1 MELFKHSLPGSIPFL
16 LIAFGAGLGLLSRAR
31 TRSYGEALLAGL
43 LLGYVF
49 FSVPVLSRLLA
60 MPLEWGFDQL
70 RTKAE
75 ISGSRAIVVL
85 DGGTFRYG
93 DGDRLVE
100 FPNRASTL
108 RALEAARLYRL
119 LGGGVLVVV
128 TGGAENAKAN
138 WGPEASTMR
147 DVLVKVG
154 VPPSTIVLDSGSLNT
169 REHAVNVV
177 RLLRERGISKFALV
191 TSPTHIRRA
200 VMAFKAVQAD
210 PIPSPSRSTLEYGSG
225 WEGCWPSGEALLYTQ
240 EVMHDYLGL
249 AYYRVRNWL

>member
-16 LIAFGAGLGLLSRAR
+16 IVAFAAGLGLLRRVS
-31 TRSYGEALLAGL
+31 TRRYGEVLLAGL
-43 LLGYVF
+43 FVVYVF
-49 FSVPVLSRLLA
+49 FSVPVLSRMLA
-60 MPLEWGFDQL
+60 VPLEHGFEPL

-75 ISGSRAIVVL
+75 IHGAQAIVVL

-93 DGDRLVE
+93 DADRLIE

-119 LGGGVLVVV
+119 MGNALVVV
-128 TGGAENAKAN
+128 TGGAKNAEAN
-138 WGPEASTMR
+138 WGPEASAMR
-147 DVLVKVG
+147 DVLVRVG
-154 VPPSTIVLDSGSLNT
+154 VPANTIVLDSGSLNT

-210 PIPSPSRSTLEYGSG
+210 PVPSPSRSTLEYGSG
-225 WEGCWPSGEALLYTQ
+225 WEKYWPSGEALLFTQ

-249 AYYRVRNWL
+249 AYYHVRNWL

>member
-16 LIAFGAGLGLLSRAR
+16 LAAFAVGLGLLRHLR
-31 TRSYGEALLAGL
+31 TRRCGGAFLAGL
-43 LLGYVF
+43 FLVYMF
-49 FSVPVLSRLLA
+49 FSVPVLSRMLA
-60 MPLEWGFDQL
+60 VPLEQGFEPL

-75 ISGSRAIVVL
+75 IHGAQAIVVL

-93 DGDRLVE
+93 DADRLIE

-119 LGGGVLVVV
+119 MGDALVVV
-128 TGGAENAKAN
+128 TGGAENARAN
-138 WGPEASTMR
+138 WAPEASALR
-147 DVLVKVG
+147 DVLVRVG
-154 VPPSTIVLDSGSLNT
+154 VPASAIMLDSGSTNT

-177 RLLRERGISKFALV
+177 KLLQERGISKFVLV

-200 VMAFKAVQAD
+200 VMAFKAVSAD
-210 PIPSPSRSTLEYGSG
+210 PVPSPSRSTLEYGSG
-225 WEGCWPSGEALLYTQ
+225 WESYWPSGEALLFTQ

-249 AYYRVRNWL
+249 AYYHARNWL

>member
-16 LIAFGAGLGLLSRAR
+16 LVAFATGLGLLGQVR
-31 TRSYGEALLAGL
+31 TRCWGKRVLAGL
-43 LLGYVF
+43 FLAYMI
-49 FSVPVLSRLLA
+49 FSIPALSRLLA
-60 MPLEWGFDQL
+60 MPLEQGFEPV
-70 RTKAE
+70 RIKSE
-75 ISGSRAIVVL
+75 IHGSQAIIVL

-93 DGDRLVE
+93 DGDLLVE

-119 LGGGVLVVV
+119 LGENALVVV

-138 WGPEASTMR
+138 WGPEASAMR
-147 DVLVKVG
+147 DVLVKAG
-154 VPPSTIVLDSGSLNT
+154 VPPNTIVLDSGSLNT

-177 RLLRERGISKFALV
+177 RLLRERGITKFALV

-210 PIPSPSRSTLEYGSG
+210 PVPSPSRSTLEYGSG
-225 WEGCWPSGEALLYTQ
+225 WEKYWPSGEALLFTQ

-249 AYYRVRNWL
+249 AYYHVRNWL